1 LDIESER
8 EALHQQHYQAI
19 RAHIQRLENT
29 RVIHPHRVDKLSQL
43 YLVLENYKA
52 DDEKRFRRNLRV
64 SASTFDS
71 LVKKIEDHWVFLSEG
86 SARQMPVDQQL
97 AIALFRFGHFGNSA
111 SVESVAQWAGV
122 SAGMVVNATRR
133 VMVAFLDLTTTS
145 FGGPTLE

>member
-1 LDIESER
+1 LGINNARYEDQLNSDNSDSDSVSLVSSVSSCSSSESSGSTLDSLGDFPLDLESER

-29 RVIHPHRVDKLSQL
+29 RVVHPHRVDKLSQL

-86 SARQMPVDQQL
+86 SVPDAC
-97 AIALFRFGHFGNSA
+97 
-111 SVESVAQWAGV
+111 
-122 SAGMVVNATRR
+122 
-133 VMVAFLDLTTTS
+133 
-145 FGGPTLE
+145 